1 MENIEYFDYYK
12 VASEIGITQDIIIKV
27 EKDVKKE
34 FPDDKMMYELYVLR
48 TLKSRYWEEAF

>member
-27 EKDVKKE
+27 EKDVKKNCQMI
-34 FPDDKMMYELYVLR
+34 K
-48 TLKSRYWEEAF
+48 